1 MKVRGRKS
9 DFSNGLGPDS
19 WYVDR
24 IGTDLPALMFDTDI
38 RGNTRDMVSL
48 EQIRE
53 QFNQVVIKEENHG

>member
-9 DFSNGLGPDS
+9 DLTNGLGPDI
-19 WYVDR
+19 WYVNR
-24 IGTDLPALMFDTDI
+24 IGTDLPVVMFDTDI

-53 QFNQVVIKEENHG
+53 QFNKEILNDRS

>member
-19 WYVDR
+19 WYVNR

-53 QFNQVVIKEENHG
+53 QFNKEILNDRS

>member
-19 WYVDR
+19 WYVNR

-53 QFNQVVIKEENHG
+53 QCNKEILNDRS